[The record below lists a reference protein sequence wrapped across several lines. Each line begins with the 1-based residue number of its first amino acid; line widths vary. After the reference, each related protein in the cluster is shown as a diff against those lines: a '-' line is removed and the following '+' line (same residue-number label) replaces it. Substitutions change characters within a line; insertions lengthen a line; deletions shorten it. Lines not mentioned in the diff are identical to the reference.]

1 MPGGPGYQ
9 PGAVPGRRGMGAA
22 GCYHATGAPGRAI
35 VAVRLIGAALG
46 DPYDPHSVSG
56 VPRHL
61 FDALERRYPLAGRV
75 DAALR
80 PWQRYAVALVTFHP
94 VRARWKERFWKN
106 DLAFGLQSRNGCV
119 GRARLGAPGDVV
131 FQVHALFRTT
141 GAPYVLYVD
150 NTHHQSVEGWPLWN
164 PLGDRDLASWYGEET
179 AIYRDALHLF
189 TMSAAAA
196 TSLTTFY
203 GIPTGRVSTVG
214 GGANFAA
221 LPPCG
226 DAERAPTILFVGKDY
241 PRKGGHVLTAAFAQV
256 RRRLP
261 DARLQIVGSAE
272 AEPGPGI
279 AILGRVNDR
288 RALADLYARARVF
301 CLPSLF
307 EPYGLAL
314 VEAMAFGLP
323 CVGTRVG
330 GIPDVVVDG
339 ETGLLVPPDDPD
351 RLAAALYDLL
361 ADPARAARYGAA
373 GRRRVEEQLTWDR
386 VVERMAPV
394 LERLGVP
401 PHMAAP
407 ARAIGVGHT
416 HAPHAD
422 APEAVGCAEGE
433 MGL

>member
-1 MPGGPGYQ
+1 M
-9 PGAVPGRRGMGAA
+9 
-22 GCYHATGAPGRAI
+22 I
-35 VAVRLIGAALG
+35 VAVRLVGAALG

-56 VPRHL
+56 VPHHL

-80 PWQRYAVALVTFHP
+80 PWQRYAVALATFHP

-106 DLAFGLQSRNGCV
+106 DRAFGLQSRNGRV
-119 GRARLGAPGDVV
+119 GLARVGAPGDVV

-164 PLGDRDLASWYGEET
+164 PLGGRALAAWYAEET

-196 TSLTTFY
+196 ASLTTFY
-203 GIPTGRVSTVG
+203 GIPPARVSVVG

-221 LPPCG
+221 LPTVA

-241 PRKGGHVLTAAFAQV
+241 PRKGGHVLTDAFAQV

-261 DARLQIVGSAE
+261 AARLQIVGSAE
-272 AEPGPGI
+272 AAPGPGI

-373 GRRRVEEQLTWDR
+373 GRRRVEERLTWDR
-386 VVERMAPV
+386 VVERMAPT
-394 LERLGVP
+394 LERLGVRP
-401 PHMAAP
+401 CGDAP
-407 ARAIGVGHT
+407 EGSPGTGHT
-416 HAPHAD
+416 NARRAD
-422 APEAVGCAEGE
+422 APVAVGRAEGE
-433 MGL
+433 VGR